1 MTEQE
6 LLTVLAI
13 VGHLTEGEITI
24 RKKSGSPELEIEM
37 NTHPIWGI
45 YFLADALGQT
55 LYRAGHTG
63 DDLEL
68 DLTGDNARKLLH
80 QLADTIADSMAE
92 AAP

>member
-6 LLTVLAI
+6 LITILAI
-13 VGHLTEGEITI
+13 VGNLMEGEITI

-37 NTHPIWGI
+37 NTHPLWGI
-45 YFLADALGQT
+45 YFLSDALGQT

-68 DLTGDNARKLLH
+68 DLSGDNARKLLH